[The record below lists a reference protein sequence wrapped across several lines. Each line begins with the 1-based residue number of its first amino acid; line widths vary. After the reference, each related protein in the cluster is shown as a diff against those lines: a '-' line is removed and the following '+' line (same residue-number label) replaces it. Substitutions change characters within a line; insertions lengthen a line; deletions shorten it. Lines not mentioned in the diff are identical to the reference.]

1 MKKMFIISA
10 ALLLTACSGQEDA
23 SSAAGTTTTVSAIKT
38 TVSDSVSSVSDSSEE
53 ERETVS
59 LTADVLSYDGSSITV
74 SYEGKEYALDLSEC
88 EYSSV
93 LNSDTF
99 PDITGRIIN
108 NPFGI
113 KTSVILK
120 CDPAFTKAY
129 WCDAVS
135 PNGSISAPVPKTGK
149 PENELPIDSWS
160 LFGKGCYS
168 VYDFEYFE
176 VTEKGEYHGSGR
188 IDLSASELFSAPK
201 FGEGD
206 CFNVQCFK
214 FKDEDCF
221 IGLMTYSLFEEKEE
235 KKDEKGNVI
244 SVSRSYFGDPGEMP
258 VFFGQVTDVDEKS
271 CKVTVKLGSG
281 AVCTLTPSVT
291 VGCHSLAVGDK
302 VAARFTDQINHP
314 DDPKQTDFDF
324 AVIEKTDGL
333 TAELV
338 NIVGDNIYATDGKRK
353 ITVVSDTVLDA
364 ETLKPITD
372 KNQYSKVIIEHGDI
386 SYAISPKGSEITYV
400 YYASSVKLER

>member
-1 MKKMFIISA
+1 MKKLCVFAAVLMLTGCSA
-10 ALLLTACSGQEDA
+10 QED
-23 SSAAGTTTTVSAIKT
+23 SSSVTEQTTAVSTTTTTSAST
-38 TVSDSVSSVSDSSEE
+38 EVSSSAEE
-53 ERETVS
+53 ERETVT
-59 LTADVLSYDGSSITV
+59 LTADVLSYDGSSIKV
-74 SYEGKEYALDLSEC
+74 SYEGAEYDLDLSEC
-88 EYSSV
+88 EYSSAIDSV
-93 LNSDTF
+93 TF
-99 PDITGRIIN
+99 PNINGRIIN

-149 PENELPIDSWS
+149 PENELPTDSWS
-160 LFGKGCYS
+160 VFGKGCYS

-176 VTEKGEYHGSGR
+176 VTEKGKYQGKGR
-188 IDLSASELFSAPK
+188 IDLSACDLFAAPEFK
-201 FGEGD
+201 EGD
-206 CFNVQCFK
+206 GFNVMCFK

-221 IGLMTYSLFEEKEE
+221 IGLMTYSLFESKEE
-235 KKDEKGNVI
+235 TKDKDGNVI
-244 SVSRSYFGDPGEMP
+244 SVSRTYFGNTGEMP
-258 VFFGQVTDVDEKS
+258 VFFGTVTEVDEKN

-291 VGCHSLAVGDK
+291 IGCYSLEAGDK
-302 VAARFTDQINHP
+302 VAARFTDQINYP

-338 NIVGDNIYATDGKRK
+338 NIVGDNIYAADGDRK
-353 ITVVSDTVLDA
+353 ITVISDNILDA

-372 KNQYSKVIIEHGDI
+372 KNLYSKIVIEHGDI

>member
-1 MKKMFIISA
+1 MKKLYIILA
-10 ALLLTACSGQEDA
+10 ALLLSACASQEGA
-23 SSAAGTTTTVSAIKT
+23 SSKQKQTSDHTTTSAVSAA
-38 TVSDSVSSVSDSSEE
+38 EE
-53 ERETVS
+53 AETVT

-74 SYEGKEYALDLSEC
+74 SSEGKEYALDLSEC

-135 PNGSISAPVPKTGK
+135 LSGGISAPIPKTDK
-149 PENELPIDSWS
+149 PENELPTDCWS
-160 LFGKGCYS
+160 LFGMGSYS
-168 VYDFEYFE
+168 VYDFTYHE
-176 VTEKGEYHGSGR
+176 VTAKGEYQGSGK
-188 IDLSASELFSAPK
+188 IDLSASNLFAAPEFK
-201 FGEGD
+201 EGD
-206 CFNVQCFK
+206 GFNVMCFK

-221 IGLMTYSLFEEKEE
+221 IGLMTYSLFESKEKT
-235 KKDEKGNVI
+235 KDEDGNVI
-244 SVSRSYFGDPGEMP
+244 SVSRSYFGDTGEMP
-258 VFFGQVTDVDEKS
+258 VFFGTVTDVNIEN
-271 CKVTVKLGSG
+271 CKVSVELNGG

-291 VGCHSLAVGDK
+291 IGCYSLEAGDK
-302 VAARFTDQINHP
+302 VAARFTNQYNYP

-333 TAELV
+333 TAELI
-338 NIVGDNIYATDGKRK
+338 NIVDNKIYAKDGRRK
-353 ITVVSDTVLDA
+353 VTVICDTVLDA
-364 ETLKPITD
+364 ETLKPVTE
-372 KNQYSKVIIEHGDI
+372 KHLYSKVIVEHGDI
-386 SYAISPKGSEITYV
+386 SYAVSPKGSEVTYV